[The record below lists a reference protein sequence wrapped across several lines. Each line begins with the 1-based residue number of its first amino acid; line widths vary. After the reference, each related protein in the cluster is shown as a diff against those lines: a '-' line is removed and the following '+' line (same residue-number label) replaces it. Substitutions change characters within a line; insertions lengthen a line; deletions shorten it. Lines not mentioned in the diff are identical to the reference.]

1 MRHNFLLLAQ
11 LLFLLPLN
19 SAFGQ
24 EKIPVKFGKVT
35 PQDFDLSKQTFDTS
49 VNAVVI
55 ADFGISSFEGNAKGW
70 FTLVHKHQKR
80 IKILNRNGFDAAK
93 VEVMLYSKGSNEER
107 LENLKASTYNLE
119 DGRVVETKL
128 DNSGVFKEKFSKNHV
143 LKKFTFPAV
152 KEGSIIEYSY
162 TLTSDYLFN
171 LQPWAFQGEYPRLW
185 SEYQVDLPDFFVYTF
200 ISQGYIPFYINKA
213 SRSFSNYR
221 VQVPG
226 GTSSNDTYSINA
238 NVTTKRWV
246 MKDVP
251 ALKEENF
258 TSTINNHIAKIE
270 FQLSEYR
277 FPNTPAK
284 DIMGNWATATEEL
297 IKAEEFGQ
305 PIEKENNWLNDDLKG
320 IVPNTM
326 NSLDKAKNI
335 YSFIRDNFTCTSHSD
350 VYLNNSL
357 KTIFKNKNGSVADLN
372 LLLVAML
379 RHENIRAVPLLLST
393 RDHGFA
399 NELYPLLDRFNYVLA
414 MATIDGVNYYLDAS
428 RPLGFGK
435 LAADC
440 YNGVARIISDH
451 PLPVYL
457 QADSVKEQKITSV
470 IIVNNDKGQLDGA
483 YQSALGP
490 LQSYALRNQI
500 KNKGEEAYFKK
511 LKSSASLDMDIV
523 KEGIDSL
530 KKFDDPLQVHYD
542 FVLKSADEDIIYFNP
557 MMSEG
562 YKDNLF
568 KAAERKYPV
577 EMPYTFD
584 ETFILNM
591 ETPKN
596 YVIDEL
602 PKSARVEFNGGEGL
616 FEYLIGKNG
625 STGVQVRSR
634 IVMKK
639 ANFLPEDYNSLR
651 EFFGYIVKKHSE
663 QIVFKKKS

>member
-1 MRHNFLLLAQ
+1 MRQNFLLLIQ

-19 SAFGQ
+19 NAFSQ
-24 EKIPVKFGKVT
+24 EKTPVKFGKIT
-35 PQDFDLSKQTFDTS
+35 PLDFDLTKQPFDTS
-49 VNAVVI
+49 ANAVVI
-55 ADFGISSFEGNAKGW
+55 ADIGVSSFEGNSKGW
-70 FTLVHKHQKR
+70 FTLVHKRQKR
-80 IKILNRNGFDAAK
+80 IKILNRNGFDAANA
-93 VEVMLYSKGSNEER
+93 EIMLYSKGSEEER
-107 LENLKASTYNLE
+107 LENLKATTYNLE
-119 DGRVVETKL
+119 GDKVIETKL
-128 DNSGVFKEKFSKNHV
+128 DNSGVFKEKISKNHL
-143 LKKFTFPAV
+143 LKKFTLPAV

-162 TLTSDYLFN
+162 TLTSDFLFN
-171 LQPWAFQGEYPRLW
+171 LQPWSFQGEYPCLW
-185 SEYQVDLPDFFVYTF
+185 SEYEVDMPQFFNYTF
-200 ISQGYIPFYINKA
+200 IAQGYIPFYINKA
-213 SRSFSNYR
+213 SSSFANYR

-226 GTSSNDTYSINA
+226 GTSSNENYSINA
-238 NVTTKRWV
+238 NVTRKRWV

-258 TSTINNHIAKIE
+258 TSTIGNHVAKIE
-270 FQLSEYR
+270 FQLSQYL
-277 FPNTPAK
+277 FPNSPVK
-284 DIMGNWATATEEL
+284 DIMGNWFTATEEML
-297 IKAEEFGQ
+297 KLEEFGQ
-305 PIEKENNWLNDDLKG
+305 PLEKENNWLNDDLRE
-320 IVPNTM
+320 ILSNTKS
-326 NSLDKAKNI
+326 SLDKAKKI
-335 YSFIRDNFTCTSHSD
+335 FSFIRDNFTCTDHSD

-372 LLLVAML
+372 LLLIAML
-379 RHENIRAVPLLLST
+379 RHENIQAVPLLLST

-399 NELYPLLDRFNYVLA
+399 SELYPLIGRFNYVVA
-414 MATIDGVNYYLDAS
+414 MATIDTVNYYLDAS

-440 YNGVARIISDH
+440 YNGVARIISNH
-451 PLPVYL
+451 PFPIYL
-457 QADSVKEQKITSV
+457 EADSVKEQKITSV

-490 LQSYALRNQI
+490 LESFALRSQI
-500 KNKGEEAYFKK
+500 KSKGEDAYFKK
-511 LKSSASLDMDIV
+511 LKAASSLDMDIV
-523 KEGIDSL
+523 TEGIDSL
-530 KKFDDPLQVHYD
+530 KRFDDPLQIHYD
-542 FVLKSADEDIIYFNP
+542 FTIKGADEDIVYFNP
-557 MMSEG
+557 MMGEG

-616 FEYLIGKNG
+616 FEYLVGKNG
-625 STGVQVRSR
+625 STGFQIRSR

-651 EFFGYIVKKHSE
+651 DFFGYIVKKHGE